1 MKIKNIKVLKH
12 IKKNLPTMSNYE
24 IEKDVTEAIAQVRR
38 QQYNKSIRIQYYLG
52 IVLVVLLLIG
62 ALFA

>member
-24 IEKDVTEAIAQVRR
+24 IEKDTTEAIAQVRK
-38 QQYNKSIRIQYYLG
+38 QQYNKSIGIQYYLG